1 MKKSLRLVVISLLAL
16 SMLIM
21 SGCLYGTYQI
31 ADPVGQNNLHYAYYY
46 AYAGYFSASD
56 KALADTNDIPT
67 KIMSAT
73 VMYGLLDQLDLQVG
87 YIGSSLG
94 AGLKYSPDF
103 NIPLRFALL
112 GSIYTDI
119 KTILIYPKIGGIAS
133 YHLNNNLTLSLGSQ
147 FYLKTD
153 STSNYNGEVFAS
165 LDIKRPNVFNYKIPD
180 FFVNLLIP
188 KAFQLNISY
197 PINEPE
203 KRLYLGVSLRHELDF
218 NWDKSSKS
226 I

>member
-1 MKKSLRLVVISLLAL
+1 MIKYIKLFIIFPLLLSLL
-16 SMLIM
+16 IF

-46 AYAGYFSASD
+46 AYAGYFSTAD
-56 KALADTNDIPT
+56 KELADSNNVPT

-73 VMYGLLDQLDLQVG
+73 VMYGLTYHLGLQVG

-103 NIPLRFALL
+103 KIPLRLALL
-112 GSIYTDI
+112 GSIYTDV
-119 KTILIYPKIGGIAS
+119 KTILIYPKIGGIVS
-133 YHLNNNLTLSLGSQ
+133 YHLNKNLTFSLGYQ
-147 FYLKTD
+147 FYIKTD
-153 STSNYNGEVFAS
+153 NASEYNGEAFAS

-180 FFVNLLIP
+180 FFVNIIIP

-218 NWDKSSKS
+218 NWDRDKS

>member
-1 MKKSLRLVVISLLAL
+1 MLKSKKLFFAVIVSLTLLVL
-16 SMLIM
+16 

-31 ADPVGQNNLHYAYYY
+31 ADPVGQNNMHYAYYY
-46 AYAGYFSASD
+46 AYAGFFSESD
-56 KALADTNDIPT
+56 KALADSNDVPT

-73 VMYGLLDQLDLQVG
+73 VMYGLMDYLDLQVG

-103 NIPLRFALL
+103 NMPLRFALL

-119 KTILIYPKIGGIAS
+119 KSILIYPKIGGIAS
-133 YHLNNNLTLSLGSQ
+133 YHMNKNLTFSLGTQ

-165 LDIKRPNVFNYKIPD
+165 LDIRRPNVFSYKVPD

-188 KAFQLNISY
+188 KAFQLNLSY

-203 KRLYLGVSLRHELDF
+203 RRLYLGVSLRHELDF
-218 NWDKSSKS
+218 NWDKDKS